1 MTPSAS
7 SSGIGSLESTDEIL
21 TLSTANSSTP
31 IVVTS
36 VRVKP
41 SIGSDFSVK
50 DYPVKVKLSDADAR
64 LIGATLAGSASD
76 ASQNNFPTVPQ
87 NIRIISSQQHHQVF
101 IALKVLFVVNDHNLA
116 LHLRIFEAPK
126 TAKISLSTS
135 LQLVKFIKFV

>member
-7 SSGIGSLESTDEIL
+7 SSGIGSLESADEIL
-21 TLSTANSSTP
+21 TLSSANSSTP

-50 DYPVKVKLSDADAR
+50 DYPVKMKLSDADVR
-64 LIGATLAGSASD
+64 LLGATLAGSASD

-87 NIRIISSQQHHQVF
+87 TIRIISSQQHHQVF
-101 IALKVLFVVNDHNLA
+101 IALQVLLVVNDLNLA
-116 LHLRIFEAPK
+116 LHLI
-126 TAKISLSTS
+126 I
-135 LQLVKFIKFV
+135 I